1 MQIDIFS
8 DVVCPW
14 CFIGKRHLERALE
27 IYRAKHPQA
36 ATPKVAW
43 RPFQLNPQLPAE
55 GMARADYIS
64 GKFGGPERAREVYE
78 RIALAGNAAGIDFRF
93 DDIQVQPN
101 TVEAHQLI
109 LLAGAHDAQD
119 GVVESLFT
127 GYFLEA
133 CDLTRRN
140 TLLDLAERGG
150 LPRAESENCLE
161 TQQLR
166 RQIEEQDTR
175 ARSIGVEGVPFFV
188 FNQKLAASG
197 AQPPEV
203 LADAIEQAAATP
215 PVEAQA

>member
-27 IYRAKHPQA
+27 IYREKHSDA
-36 ATPKVAW
+36 DTPKIVW
-43 RPFQLNPQLPAE
+43 RPFQLNPQIPTE
-55 GMARADYIS
+55 GIPRTDYTA
-64 GKFGGPERAREVYE
+64 GKFGGAERAREIYE
-78 RIALAGNAAGIDFRF
+78 RVGLAGKSAGIDFRF

-101 TVEAHQLI
+101 TVDAHQLI
-109 LLAGAHDAQD
+109 LLAGAFDAQD

-133 CDLTRRN
+133 CDLTQRN

-166 RQIEEQDTR
+166 QQIEEQDAR

-197 AQPPEV
+197 AQPPEA
-203 LADAIEQAAATP
+203 LADAIEQAASTP